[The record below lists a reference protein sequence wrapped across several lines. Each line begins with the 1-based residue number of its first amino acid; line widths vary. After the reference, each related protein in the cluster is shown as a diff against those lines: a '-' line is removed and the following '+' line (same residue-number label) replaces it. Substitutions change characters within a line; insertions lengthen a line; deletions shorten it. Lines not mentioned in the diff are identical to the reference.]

1 MSKIVDGI
9 ETKLTE
15 SVSFNVVT
23 LANVT
28 LETQNRRD
36 LADFQQKVSD
46 LQSTLRAVE
55 NLIDDIENRLNKMR
69 VAAKSVKEDNVN
81 ILSDI
86 QGVQSRLNDIKISLY
101 GDRLSSRLD
110 IDRSPSISDRINSAV
125 YGTISATSTPT
136 QTHRDGYQ
144 IAREELEPILREI
157 QQIFKREIVSIENVL
172 DRVGA
177 PYTPGRIPQLNRD
190 SRR

>member
-1 MSKIVDGI
+1 MNHYICSKFNA
-9 ETKLTE
+9 
-15 SVSFNVVT
+15 SFPVKGD
-23 LANVT
+23 NVT
-28 LETQNRRD
+28 
-36 LADFQQKVSD
+36 
-46 LQSTLRAVE
+46 
-55 NLIDDIENRLNKMR
+55 
-69 VAAKSVKEDNVN
+69 

-86 QGVQSRLNDIKISLY
+86 QDIQSRLNHIKISLY

-110 IDRSPSISDRINSAV
+110 IDRSLSISDRINRAV
-125 YGTISATSTPT
+125 YGTISATSAPT

-144 IAREELEPILREI
+144 IAREELEPVLREI
-157 QQIFKREIVSIENVL
+157 QQIFKREIVSIENEL